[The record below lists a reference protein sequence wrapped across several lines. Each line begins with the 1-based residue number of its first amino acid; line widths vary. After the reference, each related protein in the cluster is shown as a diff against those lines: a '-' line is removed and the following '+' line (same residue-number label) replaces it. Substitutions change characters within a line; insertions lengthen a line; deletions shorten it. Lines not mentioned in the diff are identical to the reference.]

1 MGFPPILGTSIP
13 TTDNVETFW
22 KNICKLP
29 RDENPSI
36 NNDGQK
42 DQTFN
47 TMIHDPNIFYLSS
60 QREGS
65 GERKVNVQGMSIF
78 IPVLGVVA
86 TEFESPNSDVPDLK
100 GLAKI
105 DQASI
110 KQLTVEFDGQQYTT
124 NDLNNY
130 IVTTD
135 VFDVEFPPL
144 PAQAVFQGHCGPQKS
159 KAVADGRYLIIEPL
173 SKKELTI
180 RIKGNILV
188 DPGVRC
194 LERGFNEDLTY
205 SLKGQ

>member
-1 MGFPPILGTSIP
+1 MANVIPGTQIP
-13 TTDNVETFW
+13 TEDNVKTFW

-42 DQTFN
+42 DQIFN
-47 TMIHDPNIFYLSS
+47 TIIGDANIFYLSS

-65 GERKVNVQGMSIF
+65 GERKVNVPAGMKIF

-100 GLAKI
+100 ALAKI

-110 KQLTVEFDGQQYTT
+110 KQLSVEFKNQQFTA
-124 NDLNNY
+124 NVLDDY
-130 IVTTD
+130 IITTD
-135 VFDVEFPPL
+135 EFEVEFPDPS
-144 PAQAVFQGHCGPQKS
+144 QAIFQGRGPQKS
-159 KAVADGRYLIIEPL
+159 KAVANGRYLILESL
-173 SKKELTI
+173 SKGEELTI

-188 DPGVRC
+188 DPGVQS
-194 LERGFNEDLTY
+194 LEQDFNEDLTY

>member
-1 MGFPPILGTSIP
+1 MGLPPLPGTQIP
-13 TTDNVETFW
+13 TMDNVKTFW
-22 KNICKLP
+22 KNICKLS

-47 TMIHDPNIFYLSS
+47 TIIGDANTFYLSS

-65 GERKVNVQGMSIF
+65 SQRKVRVPAGMKIF
-78 IPVLGVVA
+78 IPLLAVVT
-86 TEFESPNSDVPDLK
+86 TEFESPNSDVPGLEA
-100 GLAKI
+100 LAKI

-110 KQLTVEFDGQQYTT
+110 KQLTVDFEGQQYSAK
-124 NDLNNY
+124 DLDNY

-135 VFDVEFPPL
+135 GFDVEFPPL
-144 PAQAVFQGHCGPQKS
+144 AAQAVFQGHCGPQKS

-173 SKKELTI
+173 SKELTI

-188 DPGVRC
+188 DPGVRS
-194 LERGFNEDLTY
+194 LERDFSEDLTY
-205 SLKGQ
+205 TLIGQ